1 MYDATKI
8 ACRRKHIYRFII
20 KEEILHIDV
29 QLKKLQKEQD
39 DKLRERYGM
48 RLMSVAELKAIKKK
62 KKYDQIECLQER
74 QLRLKAHTS

>member
-1 MYDATKI
+1 MHYLYDATKI

-48 RLMSVAELKAIKKK
+48 RLMSVAELKAKKK
-62 KKYDQIECLQER
+62 KNR
-74 QLRLKAHTS
+74 